1 MVHGNARRMLAAV
14 CVCMLCW
21 LMLASE
27 GWAADQIVTARGHVY
42 MRKGPG
48 TNYDVVVVLKPNSE
62 LKVEQTSGDWYKVRY
77 GKKSGYVRKDVV
89 NEYAASTANVPTS
102 AGQSAATIASGTYR
116 TLKQG
121 MSGDDVEVLEIG
133 LIYAGYMD
141 TLPDKKYDENT
152 VIAVKAYQKA
162 NNLKADG
169 IAGDATQRKLLG
181 DPGSVATMEG
191 SAAIVEESAGSS
203 GVISIPVDN
212 GLLKLGSKG
221 DQVRA
226 LQSQLQAL
234 GYLSSKPDG
243 GFGPETESALKAF
256 QKANKLSADGVAGQA
271 TQNALATASAKAS
284 ANAAGNSSASNTL
297 LKEGSSGT
305 AVQQM
310 QTALQNLGYYTGK
323 VTGSFG
329 SLTQEAVKAF
339 QRANNLSAD
348 GVAGTSTLNKLYSGS
363 AIAKSGSS
371 SNNTASNTNNNN
383 VTASGSTPSAASV
396 KNVNWFTSIRTK
408 YKAGTV
414 VTIYDFRTGLSW
426 KCRFMSNGN
435 HADSEPMTSTDTD
448 TMYRAFGKKTTWNP
462 KAVWI
467 TMPDGNTFIA
477 SLHNTPHLSGSIKD
491 NNFDGHLCIHF
502 PREMSEAE
510 KTGPYAVTHQKEII
524 KGWEETQKMAGR

>member
-1 MVHGNARRMLAAV
+1 MVHGNARRVLAAV

-27 GWAADQIVTARGHVY
+27 GWAADQIVTAKGHVY

-48 TNYDVVVVLKPNSE
+48 TNYDIMVVLQPNSE
-62 LKVEQTSGDWYKVRY
+62 LKVEQTSGDWYKVKY

-89 NEYAASTANVPTS
+89 NEYAGATASVPTS
-102 AGQSAATIASGTYR
+102 ASPSASTAASGTYR
-116 TLKQG
+116 TLKKG
-121 MSGDDVEVLEIG
+121 MSGDDVRALQIG
-133 LIYAGYMD
+133 LIYAGHMD
-141 TLPDKKYDENT
+141 TMPHETYDDNT

-181 DPGSVATMEG
+181 DPATVATTEG
-191 SAAIVEESAGSS
+191 NAAIVEESTGS
-203 GVISIPVDN
+203 GVITVPADN

-271 TQNALATASAKAS
+271 TQSALATASAKAS
-284 ANAAGNSSASNTL
+284 TSAAGNASASASL

-305 AVQQM
+305 SVSQM
-310 QTALQNLGYYTGK
+310 QSALLNLGYYTGK

-339 QRANNLSAD
+339 QRANGLSAD
-348 GVAGTSTLNKLYSGS
+348 GVAGSSTLNKLYSGS
-363 AIAKSGSS
+363 AVAKSGSS
-371 SNNTASNTNNNN
+371 TSNNTASNGNNN

-435 HADSEPMTSTDTD
+435 HADSEPLTSTDTN
-448 TMYRAFGKKTTWNP
+448 TMYQAFGKKTTWNP
-462 KAVWI
+462 KAVWV

-477 SLHNTPHLSGSIKD
+477 SMHNTPHLSGSIKD

-510 KTGPYAVTHQKEII
+510 KTGPYAVTHQKEIQ
-524 KGWEETQKMAGR
+524 KGWEETQKLAGR